1 MILICTFC
9 IVQVLIVG
17 EFKGNKVKDIK
28 KDVKMKMVDAGN
40 AVIYYEPEKKVMSR
54 SAEECVWR
62 YAISGSWTTV
72 HPTGGPRLIRLLRE
86 WRRKL

>member
-28 KDVKMKMVDAGN
+28 KDVKMKMVDARN

-54 SAEECVWR
+54 SAEECVVALCDQWFLDYGTPDWR
-62 YAISGSWTTV
+62 AQADKALEGVET
-72 HPTGGPRLIRLLRE
+72 
-86 WRRKL
+86 